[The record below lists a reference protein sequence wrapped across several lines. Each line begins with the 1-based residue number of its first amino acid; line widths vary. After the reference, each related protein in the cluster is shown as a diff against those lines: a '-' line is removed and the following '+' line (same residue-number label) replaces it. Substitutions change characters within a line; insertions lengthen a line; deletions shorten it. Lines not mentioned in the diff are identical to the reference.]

1 MCFVYEKRLPL
12 LLIAE
17 VIVHQDREVVHLNIS
32 EDIVWGHDAVD
43 MLQRADWVFG
53 IVLHLRLL
61 GKFESA
67 EGVNLLL
74 LTEEEALTSDGR
86 PELEIF
92 LHFLI
97 SESPHHID
105 AAAFRHSIPEHQVR
119 LVLALSLL
127 VVDVLEEIS
136 QENCVLLVITTAKIQ
151 ELLAS

>member
-32 EDIVWGHDAVD
+32 EDIFRGHNAVD

-53 IVLHLRLL
+53 IVLHLRLFC
-61 GKFESA
+61 KFESA

-86 PELEIF
+86 PELEI
-92 LHFLI
+92 LLKFLI

-136 QENCVLLVITTAKIQ
+136 
-151 ELLAS
+151 

>member
-67 EGVNLLL
+67 EGVNL
-74 LTEEEALTSDGR
+74 
-86 PELEIF
+86 
-92 LHFLI
+92 
-97 SESPHHID
+97 
-105 AAAFRHSIPEHQVR
+105 
-119 LVLALSLL
+119 
-127 VVDVLEEIS
+127 
-136 QENCVLLVITTAKIQ
+136 
-151 ELLAS
+151 